1 MRALIGFV
9 IAGIGL
15 MASAC
20 ASAPPPPPS
29 VDVTGN
35 WAGTWAAYE
44 GVGGGGEVRGKF
56 AQTGATLYGD
66 FDIIGQQG
74 TTRTAVS
81 GTVTGNEVRLTAP
94 STGVLTVTEDQM
106 VGIVYGLVHS
116 KVTLR
121 RLQ

>member
-1 MRALIGFV
+1 MRALIGLV
-9 IAGIGL
+9 VAGIAL
-15 MASAC
+15 VASAC

-35 WAGTWAAYE
+35 WAGTWFAYE
-44 GVGGGGEVRGKF
+44 GAGGAGEVRGRF

-66 FDIIGQQG
+66 FDVIGQHG
-74 TTRTAVS
+74 TTRTAVT

-94 STGVLTVTEDQM
+94 STGVLTVTNNEM
-106 VGIVYGLVHS
+106 VGVVQGLIHS